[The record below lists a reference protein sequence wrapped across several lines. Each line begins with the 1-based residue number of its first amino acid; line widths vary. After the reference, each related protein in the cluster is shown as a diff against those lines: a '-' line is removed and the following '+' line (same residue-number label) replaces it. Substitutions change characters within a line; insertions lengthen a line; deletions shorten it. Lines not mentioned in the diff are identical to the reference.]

1 LVFERE
7 EILVIFLGHILSWQS
22 GFGQVEQLLEQP
34 KVDFSGVAAYFC
46 RRVVALRIKLQGPK
60 REICSTKIKLAFGRK
75 TGPRN
80 TKRNSV
86 SFCPDLWTVDIRN
99 MVVPLIAQ
107 GFWGGLSTIPYAYTV
122 LKTIPWIALVILLK
136 IYFEGSKNRSE
147 RVMHGKVVIVTVSD
161 VMAVSDDEIRS

>member
-1 LVFERE
+1 L
-7 EILVIFLGHILSWQS
+7 
-22 GFGQVEQLLEQP
+22 
-34 KVDFSGVAAYFC
+34 A
-46 RRVVALRIKLQGPK
+46 ALRAKLQGPK

-80 TKRNSV
+80 KKRNSV
-86 SFCPDLWTVDIRN
+86 SFWPDLRTVDIRN

-107 GFWGGLSTIPYAYTV
+107 GFWGGLSTIPYAYTI

-161 VMAVSDDEIRS
+161 AMTMGDDEIGN

>member
-1 LVFERE
+1 LISRYYRR
-7 EILVIFLGHILSWQS
+7 
-22 GFGQVEQLLEQP
+22 
-34 KVDFSGVAAYFC
+34 VAAL
-46 RRVVALRIKLQGPK
+46 RVKLQGPK

-80 TKRNSV
+80 RKRNSV
-86 SFCPDLWTVDIRN
+86 SFCPDLRTVDIRN

-122 LKTIPWIALVILLK
+122 IKTIPWIALVILLK

-161 VMAVSDDEIRS
+161 AMTVSDDEIRS

>member
-1 LVFERE
+1 
-7 EILVIFLGHILSWQS
+7 
-22 GFGQVEQLLEQP
+22 
-34 KVDFSGVAAYFC
+34 
-46 RRVVALRIKLQGPK
+46 
-60 REICSTKIKLAFGRK
+60 LAGK

-80 TKRNSV
+80 KKRISV
-86 SFCPDLWTVDIRN
+86 SFGPDLQTVDIRN